1 MKLARLF
8 VVAALVASVLSA
20 GPVAAQAQLYCEG
33 HAATI
38 VGTPG
43 NDILIGTK
51 GLQTDRANGRT
62 SWLRHSSTW
71 ENAVP
76 TLGYATAGEN
86 VAWTDTQRASHLH
99 STLVASGSHLCN
111 ILNPN
116 FDTVG
121 IGATTLEADGPG
133 IIATFMFAGDQSPET
148 GNRFDGQPLR
158 GLETDRAAIS
168 CNWR

>member
-1 MKLARLF
+1 M
-8 VVAALVASVLSA
+8 
-20 GPVAAQAQLYCEG
+20 
-33 HAATI
+33 
-38 VGTPG
+38 
-43 NDILIGTK
+43 
-51 GLQTDRANGRT
+51 
-62 SWLRHSSTW
+62 
-71 ENAVP
+71 
-76 TLGYATAGEN
+76 
-86 VAWTDTQRASHLH
+86 
-99 STLVASGSHLCN
+99 ASGSHLCN

-158 GLETDRAAIS
+158 GLETDRTAIS